1 MPIIF
6 LAGCCY
12 TYFGY
17 PWAGSVKQKERIP
30 VAEACFFPES
40 GCCKVLLLFS
50 DCFFPSLFSPRVL
63 SLSQVFVEVMRLLL
77 FCLFRKGLHFV
88 APSSSQTSSGPSSNG
103 VAGVYDVAN
112 LILRILP
119 SEDGVVLRKLIMTAV
134 SAFILLNAHYLNYS
148 YQCSWSLKSV

>member
-1 MPIIF
+1 MLNRRREFQWQKLAFF
-6 LAGCCY
+6 LKVGAVRYFCY
-12 TYFGY
+12 SLTAFFL
-17 PWAGSVKQKERIP
+17 P
-30 VAEACFFPES
+30 CFHHECS
-40 GCCKVLLLFS
+40 
-50 DCFFPSLFSPRVL
+50 L

-77 FCLFRKGLHFV
+77 FCLFRKGLHSV

-134 SAFILLNAHYLNYS
+134 SAFILLNAHYLIYS